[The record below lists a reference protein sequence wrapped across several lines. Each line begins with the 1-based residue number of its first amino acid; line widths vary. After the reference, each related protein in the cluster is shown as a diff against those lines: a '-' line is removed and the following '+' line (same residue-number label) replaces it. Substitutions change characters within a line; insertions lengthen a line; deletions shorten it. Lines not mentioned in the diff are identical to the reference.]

1 MNSLSVIVPIYNEE
15 KFLLESINR
24 LLRNNFFEEILLIDD
39 FSTDNSGKIAK
50 KIADENKNVK
60 YFLLPK
66 NIGKGGVLEF
76 SQNLVNSSHVIIHD
90 ADLEYF
96 PEDIEEMFDKSK
108 KFPEF
113 LVLGSRFIGTK
124 ERSNLYIRTL
134 LANKIMSIFFSL
146 VFFYNVSDIATCYKL
161 MPSNFFKN
169 ITIKENGFA
178 IEVELLAKFL
188 KKKKSIIEF
197 PIKYNGRSYAEGKK
211 IKTIDGFKYI
221 YTTIKYRL
229 FN

>member
-24 LLRNNFFEEILLIDD
+24 LLKNNFFEEILLIDD

-50 KIADENKNVK
+50 KIAEENKNVR

-66 NIGKGGVLEF
+66 NVGKGGVLEF
-76 SQNLVNSSHVIIHD
+76 SQNLINSSHVIIHD

-96 PEDIEEMFDKSK
+96 PKDIEEMFDKTK

-113 LVLGSRFIGTK
+113 LILGSRFIGTK

-146 VFFYNVSDIATCYKL
+146 IFFYKVTDIATCYKL
-161 MPSNFFKN
+161 FPSKYFKN
-169 ITIKENGFA
+169 IIIKENGFA

-188 KKKKSIIEF
+188 KKNKSVIEI
-197 PIKYNGRSYAEGKK
+197 PIKYNGRSYSEGKK

>member
-24 LLRNNFFEEILLIDD
+24 LLKNNFFEEILLIDD

-50 KIADENKNVK
+50 KIADENKNVR

-66 NIGKGGVLEF
+66 NVGKGGVLEF
-76 SQNLVNSSHVIIHD
+76 SQNLINSSHVIIHD

-96 PEDIEEMFDKSK
+96 PKDIEEMFDKTK

-113 LVLGSRFIGTK
+113 LILGSRFIGTK

-146 VFFYNVSDIATCYKL
+146 IFFYKVTDIATCYKL
-161 MPSNFFKN
+161 FPSKYFKN
-169 ITIKENGFA
+169 IKIKENGFA

-188 KKKKSIIEF
+188 KKNKSVIEI
-197 PIKYNGRSYAEGKK
+197 PIKYNGRSYSEGKK

>member
-24 LLRNNFFEEILLIDD
+24 LLKNNFFEEILLIDD

-50 KIADENKNVK
+50 KIADENKNVR

-66 NIGKGGVLEF
+66 NVGKGGVLEF
-76 SQNLVNSSHVIIHD
+76 SQNLINSSHVIIHD

-96 PEDIEEMFDKSK
+96 PKDIEEMFDKTK

-113 LVLGSRFIGTK
+113 LILGSRFIGTK

-146 VFFYNVSDIATCYKL
+146 IFFYKVTDIATCYKL
-161 MPSNFFKN
+161 FPSKYFKN
-169 ITIKENGFA
+169 IIIKENGFA

-188 KKKKSIIEF
+188 KKNKSVIEI
-197 PIKYNGRSYAEGKK
+197 PIKYNGRSYSEGKK